1 MVTERISTCTVLLL
15 AFTAKNL
22 RYFYVRGNAVIIR
35 CDWPRHPE
43 WSDEFYEWLQ
53 INSKS
58 YAAVEKEVSQI
69 LGYKWQFKTD
79 KEFRN
84 LYVHMHID

>member
-1 MVTERISTCTVLLL
+1 MSTASVLLL
-15 AFTAKNL
+15 AFTAKKL

-43 WSDEFYEWLQ
+43 WSDEFYQWLQ
-53 INSKS
+53 VNCRS
-58 YAAVEKEVSQI
+58 YGAVEKEVSQI

-79 KEFRN
+79 REFKN